1 MSQSQDKL
9 KETKAFKQDT
19 KTPEKTYIGEVLI
32 KTTTGRYKF
41 QQKNVAAIELLLFED
56 KKIDPRDAIAGAR
69 AIGFLPACEWF
80 ISTCYDIEGEPV
92 TTRKLNDI
100 VLEVPHLLR
109 LVQAV
114 GRGSVLIDCH
124 DGEELVEDSDDFTI
138 KFPLRGSN
146 TQKMSQPYNYE
157 YPYAPPDQQTKAGSF
172 SGDNASP
179 LVDGEELKYEKVV
192 HVKRLP
198 IGWRHTPQYLAAQST
213 KDWVKINVDIITQ
226 YFEIDGRKWTEEE
239 LRSPGVVDLRV
250 FNVVMRRLGKYLSA
264 G

>member
-1 MSQSQDKL
+1 MTQNKSKKVETAEAQPIPTNKL
-9 KETKAFKQDT
+9 L
-19 KTPEKTYIGEVLI
+19 EKTYIGDVII
-32 KTTTGRYKF
+32 KTTVGKYKF

-92 TTRKLNDI
+92 TTRKLNEI

-138 KFPLRGSN
+138 KFPL
-146 TQKMSQPYNYE
+146 
-157 YPYAPPDQQTKAGSF
+157 
-172 SGDNASP
+172 P
-179 LVDGEELKYEKVV
+179 LVEGEELKYEKVV

-250 FNVVMRRLGKYLSA
+250 FNVIMRRLGKYLSA

>member
-1 MSQSQDKL
+1 MENTEISNKSY
-9 KETKAFKQDT
+9 TS
-19 KTPEKTYIGEVLI
+19 EVLI
-32 KTTTGRYKF
+32 KTTTGKYKF
-41 QQKNVAAIELLLFED
+41 QEKEIAAIELLLFED
-56 KKIDPRDAIAGAR
+56 KKIDPRDAIAGVR

-92 TTRKLNDI
+92 TTRKLNEI

-109 LVQAV
+109 LVQSV

-124 DGEELVEDSDDFTI
+124 DSEELVEDSDDFTI
-138 KFPLRGSN
+138 KFPL
-146 TQKMSQPYNYE
+146 
-157 YPYAPPDQQTKAGSF
+157 
-172 SGDNASP
+172 P
-179 LVDGEELKYEKVV
+179 LVEGEELKYEKVV

-226 YFEIDGRKWTEEE
+226 YFEIDGHKWTEEE
-239 LRSPGVVDLRV
+239 LRAPGVVDLRV

>member
-1 MSQSQDKL
+1 MTQDKS
-9 KETKAFKQDT
+9 KKVETVKAQPIPTNKL
-19 KTPEKTYIGEVLI
+19 PEKTYIGDVLI
-32 KTTTGRYKF
+32 KTTVGKYKF

-69 AIGFLPACEWF
+69 AIGFLSACEWF

-92 TTRKLNDI
+92 TTRKLNEI

-138 KFPLRGSN
+138 KFPL
-146 TQKMSQPYNYE
+146 
-157 YPYAPPDQQTKAGSF
+157 
-172 SGDNASP
+172 P